1 VKIPELE
8 GLIRRR
14 ILVNYHV
21 DPLVVQ
27 KLIPP
32 PFEPKVHNGF
42 AVAGICLIRL
52 EQVRPKAMP
61 AFMGLT
67 SENAAHRVAVI
78 WRDGDGAHEGVYI
91 PRRDSNSCI
100 NQLLGG
106 RVFPGEH
113 NQATFVVIDDGD
125 SVALDAHATDNSMS
139 ISVRG
144 KHAESLPKK
153 SVFKDMDEASN
164 FFKVGSLGYSAT
176 SHKDHLDGLTLE
188 TKEWKVV
195 PFAVESVSSSYFS
208 DEQLFPS
215 GSFEFDCALIMRNI
229 EHCWKSAP
237 ELSTASCGNCN
248 SAQPL

>member
-21 DPLVVQ
+21 DPQVVQ

-32 PFEPKVHNGF
+32 RFEPKVHNGF

-78 WRDGDGAHEGVYI
+78 WSDDDGAHEGVYI

-113 NQATFVVIDDGD
+113 NQATFVVKDDGD

-144 KHAESLPKK
+144 KHAESLPQK

-164 FFKVGSLGYSAT
+164 FFKYGSLGYSAT

-208 DEQLFPS
+208 DEHLFPP

-229 EHCWKSAP
+229 EHSWKSAP